1 MVRFGP
7 FAIDTRTWTLSR
19 DGAAV
24 DLSPRL
30 VEILGYL
37 IQRDGAIATKE
48 ELLDRFWPDV
58 HVTENTLTRA
68 IADIRKVLGDAADHP
83 RVIQTLA
90 RRGYRFVGDAE
101 VAAAAPDPFRQWV
114 EGRLALESLD
124 HSRLAAARDAMQT
137 AATAMPEYAPAHAG
151 VANAC
156 VVTFEVSRS
165 TNRPDAAVLQAG
177 LAAARRAA
185 QLDPRL
191 GEAWAVMAH
200 AQTLA
205 GHRDEA
211 RASALRAVAL
221 EPDNW
226 RHQFRLALAS
236 WGEERLRAAARALAL
251 SPSCAAAHQLCAMV
265 YVARG
270 AWDRAEAV
278 ANAGARLQD
287 GQPAAAVLPASGLHW
302 MRGLVYSARR
312 RYDEALAAFD
322 AEMAG
327 TASGVY
333 AREFRWLAATSAASA
348 FAGGEALNPG
358 AARGMLGLYLARGD
372 SPLTKSVRGLSPITG
387 ETTDR
392 GGVER
397 ALDEMASGPKASDA
411 TLVRAALLA
420 WTGRRGEAC
429 DVLHL
434 LLNGAPPGPTA
445 WNLAADPM
453 LSPLHSDHRLRS
465 LLVAVAARAA

>member
-1 MVRFGP
+1 
-7 FAIDTRTWTLSR
+7 
-19 DGAAV
+19 
-24 DLSPRL
+24 
-30 VEILGYL
+30 
-37 IQRDGAIATKE
+37 
-48 ELLDRFWPDV
+48 
-58 HVTENTLTRA
+58 
-68 IADIRKVLGDAADHP
+68 
-83 RVIQTLA
+83 
-90 RRGYRFVGDAE
+90 
-101 VAAAAPDPFRQWV
+101 
-114 EGRLALESLD
+114 
-124 HSRLAAARDAMQT
+124 
-137 AATAMPEYAPAHAG
+137 
-151 VANAC
+151 
-156 VVTFEVSRS
+156 
-165 TNRPDAAVLQAG
+165 
-177 LAAARRAA
+177 
-185 QLDPRL
+185 
-191 GEAWAVMAH
+191 
-200 AQTLA
+200 
-205 GHRDEA
+205 
-211 RASALRAVAL
+211 
-221 EPDNW
+221 
-226 RHQFRLALAS
+226 
-236 WGEERLRAAARALAL
+236 
-251 SPSCAAAHQLCAMV
+251 
-265 YVARG
+265 
-270 AWDRAEAV
+270 
-278 ANAGARLQD
+278 
-287 GQPAAAVLPASGLHW
+287 
-302 MRGLVYSARR
+302 VYSARR

-333 AREFRWLAATSAASA
+333 AREFRWLAATSAGFHHLQSGGLLEAASA

-453 LSPLHSDHRLRS
+453 FSPLHSDHRLRS